1 MEYDI
6 ADKYLYEILDDYK
19 DAVSEEE
26 KDSIV
31 KSFMKLIW
39 SNRNKRNT
47 YLKEIRFSVT
57 HSLLETDIGKI
68 FNTYTEISYMGYK
81 SMTKDTDFVSL
92 IRQKINNLYTNLC
105 DEEVCLKKEYMD
117 LLKKPKQMYYRWKN
131 GEEFNPESLKECIE
145 NILEQSIKVK
155 EKYSKQKM
163 KITWNDYKKIITPYF
178 KRMFDNFIP
187 LEQYEDKTVLTLTTD
202 LWCEDN
208 YCIAYLCKG
217 LDGYFKNY
225 QKKYY
230 GLPQSSR
237 NEYKRCLKC
246 GCLLISSSKTCPT
259 KYCDVCKK
267 ERIKSQ
273 KHYSYIQKN
282 K

>member
-6 ADKYLYEILDDYK
+6 TNKYLYEILDDYK

-26 KDSIV
+26 KDIIV

-39 SNRNKRNT
+39 SSKNKRNT
-47 YLKEIRFSVT
+47 YLKDIRFSVT
-57 HSLLETDIGKI
+57 RSLLETDIGKI
-68 FNTYTEISYMGYK
+68 FNTYTEISYTGYK
-81 SMTKDTDFVSL
+81 SMIKDTDFVSL

-131 GEEFNPESLKECIE
+131 GEEFDPESLKDCIE
-145 NILEQSIKVK
+145 NILEQSVKVK

-217 LDGYFKNY
+217 LDGYMRDY
-225 QKKYY
+225 QKQYY
-230 GLPQSSR
+230 GIKKQRNMKLSR
-237 NEYKRCLKC
+237 C
-246 GCLLISSSKTCPT
+246 GCGNMFIKNNNKH
-259 KYCDVCKK
+259 KYCPSCKK
-267 ERIKSQ
+267 LKTLEKHIK
-273 KHYSYIQKN
+273 YNN
-282 K
+282 KRNDQ